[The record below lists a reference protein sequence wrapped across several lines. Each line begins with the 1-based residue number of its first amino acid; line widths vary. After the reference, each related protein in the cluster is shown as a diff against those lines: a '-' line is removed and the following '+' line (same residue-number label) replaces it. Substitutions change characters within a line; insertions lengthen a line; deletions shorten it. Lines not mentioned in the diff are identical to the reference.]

1 MALDPVAERSVRI
14 VVIHGLG
21 VRERARVRR
30 FGGAVHGELLNR
42 VNRLAIGL
50 NAFEGVGACDRL
62 NKESHGLIHIKR
74 DHGRGNS
81 HSENARS
88 DRKTEHLGGRESSA
102 KGPGV
107 PKALPPHTTHNRV
120 KRSAPWGWGYK
131 QSAIRGLGPCPP
143 SSPFFAGPA
152 WGVEPVQVQGPCS
165 LQAARR
171 QTWGLGPG
179 VVCALRFALCAAG
192 CGPRAAGP

>member
-1 MALDPVAERSVRI
+1 MVGGRGGFWLSAINLTPTRLGDVHRVDEVAMALDPVAERSVRI

-21 VRERARVRR
+21 VGERARVRR

-88 DRKTEHLGGRESSA
+88 DRKTEHLG
-102 KGPGV
+102 
-107 PKALPPHTTHNRV
+107 
-120 KRSAPWGWGYK
+120 
-131 QSAIRGLGPCPP
+131 
-143 SSPFFAGPA
+143 A
-152 WGVEPVQVQGPCS
+152 WGPWE
-165 LQAARR
+165 
-171 QTWGLGPG
+171 
-179 VVCALRFALCAAG
+179 
-192 CGPRAAGP
+192 